1 MGVFVRDIKGLLES
15 VSVDNRGA
23 FERFY
28 NLYYDQVFRFAYYC
42 LGEKE
47 ACREVVTDV
56 FFSVWQSRKRLKD
69 IDNIDTYLYIS
80 VRNESF
86 RFQARNKDLNRVSLN
101 ELLPLMEEEDEGS
114 PEEHLELKEMRE
126 MLDKAIDELP
136 EKCRLVF
143 LMSREEGLKTKEI
156 AEILSVQERQGFEPT
171 TLTAYISAT
180 LLSKFQIGN
189 ETVTIFRCWVCPTLT
204 AVCLP
209 NFRVQRY
216 GFLLKLANI

>member
-1 MGVFVRDIKGLLES
+1 MI
-15 VSVDNRGA
+15 
-23 FERFY
+23 RF
-28 NLYYDQVFRFAYYC
+28 FRFAYYC

-156 AEILSVQERQGFEPT
+156 AEILSVQE
-171 TLTAYISAT
+171 S
-180 LLSKFQIGN
+180 
-189 ETVTIFRCWVCPTLT
+189 TV
-204 AVCLP
+204 
-209 NFRVQRY
+209 RVQMNRKIGSPVEAEFSKY
-216 GFLLKLANI
+216 FILFIADVYF

>member
-1 MGVFVRDIKGLLES
+1 MI
-15 VSVDNRGA
+15 
-23 FERFY
+23 RF
-28 NLYYDQVFRFAYYC
+28 FRFAYYC

-156 AEILSVQERQGFEPT
+156 AEIISVQE
-171 TLTAYISAT
+171 S
-180 LLSKFQIGN
+180 
-189 ETVTIFRCWVCPTLT
+189 TV
-204 AVCLP
+204 
-209 NFRVQRY
+209 RVQMKIAIEKLVARLKPS
-216 GFLLKLANI
+216 FPNISFSLLLMFIFNVIYRSA

>member
-1 MGVFVRDIKGLLES
+1 MI
-15 VSVDNRGA
+15 
-23 FERFY
+23 RF
-28 NLYYDQVFRFAYYC
+28 FRFAYYC

-156 AEILSVQERQGFEPT
+156 AEILSVQER
-171 TLTAYISAT
+171 
-180 LLSKFQIGN
+180 
-189 ETVTIFRCWVCPTLT
+189 TV
-204 AVCLP
+204 
-209 NFRVQRY
+209 RVQMKIAIEKLVARLKPS
-216 GFLLKLANI
+216 FPNISFSLLLMFIFNVIYRSA